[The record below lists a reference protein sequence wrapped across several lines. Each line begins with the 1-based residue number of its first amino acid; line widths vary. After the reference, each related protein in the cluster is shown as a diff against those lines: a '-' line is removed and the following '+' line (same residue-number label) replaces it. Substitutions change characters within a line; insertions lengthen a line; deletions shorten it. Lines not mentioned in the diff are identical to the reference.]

1 MSKAND
7 NVSYPNLVLVYER
20 EQDNE
25 VLSVH

>member
-7 NVSYPNLVLVYER
+7 NVSYLNLVLVYER